1 MRNATLNQFCLWL
14 EDTPLSQA
22 IQVSGWIVPITQII
36 HIFALSAALS
46 VALMIGLRLLGYFAT
61 EQPFATTFNKCWPI
75 FKVALF
81 VLLVT
86 GCILIAGEP
95 SRSLAN
101 ISFQIK
107 MIFLTLVL
115 LILRLIKIR
124 LVNPLTDWKS
134 GYESERFLQLQGKV
148 LALLLLLS
156 LVCVV
161 IAGRLIAYT

>member
-1 MRNATLNQFCLWL
+1 MNQFCLWL
-14 EDTPLSQA
+14 EDTPFSQT
-22 IQVSGWIVPITQII
+22 IQVSDWIVPLTQII

-46 VALMIGLRLLGYFAT
+46 VSLMIGLRLLGYFAT
-61 EQPFATTFNKCWPI
+61 EQSFASTFNRCWPI
-75 FKVALF
+75 FRASLF
-81 VLLVT
+81 VLLIT

-107 MIFLTLVL
+107 MCCLILVL
-115 LILRLIKIR
+115 LIMRLIKIR

-134 GYESERFLQLQGKV
+134 GYKAERFLLVQGKV
-148 LALLLLLS
+148 LAVLLLLS

-161 IAGRLIAYT
+161 IAGRWIAYT